1 MSAGTCATWEIF
13 GVTVDSALSRVF
25 LPDDKKA
32 NIQDK
37 HSALRTV
44 QNEYKIFGVAQV
56 LIDRVCI

>member
-1 MSAGTCATWEIF
+1 MKSF

-37 HSALRTV
+37 HSGLRTV
-44 QNEYKIFGVAQV
+44 QNEYKILEIAQV
-56 LIDRVCI
+56 PTDRVCT